1 MTGTGLAKVGGDE
14 HLVQFNQEQVDL
26 IKQTICKGA
35 TDNELKLFLHQCK
48 RTGLDPLARQAFA
61 IKRWDSRE
69 GREVM
74 GIQTSIDGFRLI
86 AERTG
91 KYAGQV
97 GPHWCGTDGKWVDVW
112 IGTSAGDIP
121 VAARVGVLRTDFKEP
136 LFAVAKYISYVQTK
150 KDGTVISMWAKMP
163 DLMLAKCAESL
174 ALRRAFPQELSGLY
188 TMDEMGQ
195 ADSPAQ
201 TTVPAAIHA
210 TTVVSTPP
218 TVPQDAAGSTQTPPP
233 VPTPT
238 PVSGE
243 ATSEAQLRHE
253 IQELA
258 AILSE
263 SFPDQYPTVVHAIQ
277 FATAYPLKDG
287 SGEGSFKD
295 VIKLKKWQ
303 LEKAIAKLNARLN
316 ALPPRV
322 DAGSDQDIDL

>member
-1 MTGTGLAKVGGDE
+1 MGDLAVVKHDE
-14 HLVQFNQEQVDL
+14 HPVQFNQEQVDL
-26 IKQTICKGA
+26 IKATICKGA

-91 KYAGQV
+91 KYAGQL
-97 GPHWCGTDGKWVDVW
+97 GPFWCGKDGQWTDVW
-112 IGTSAGDIP
+112 LQDGSP
-121 VAARVGVLRTDFKEP
+121 VAAKVGVLRTDFKEP
-136 LFAVAKYISYVQTK
+136 LFAVAKYVSYVQTK

-195 ADSPAQ
+195 ADNTPPQ
-201 TTVPAAIHA
+201 
-210 TTVVSTPP
+210 TVVSAPATAPV
-218 TVPQDAAGSTQTPPP
+218 VPVGSTQTPPP

-243 ATSEAQLRHE
+243 KKDDTQLRHE

-258 AILSE
+258 AIAEEAGL
-263 SFPDQYPTVVHAIQ
+263 YPTVADAIY
-277 FATAYPLKDG
+277 FATAYTTK
-287 SGEGSFKD
+287 EGKEAGYKD
-295 VIKLKKWQ
+295 VVKLKGWQ
-303 LEKAIAKLNARLN
+303 MVRAIDKLNARLN

-322 DAGSDQDIDL
+322 DSGDDSDISL

>member
-1 MTGTGLAKVGGDE
+1 MKNAALARAGVDE
-14 HLVQFNQEQVDL
+14 HPVQFNQEQVDL

-97 GPHWCGTDGKWVDVW
+97 GPFWCGKDGNWTDVW
-112 IGTSAGDIP
+112 LEDGAP
-121 VAARVGVLRTDFKEP
+121 VAAKVGVVRTDFKEP
-136 LFAVAKYISYVQTK
+136 LFAVAKYVSYVQTK
-150 KDGTVISMWAKMP
+150 KDGSVISMWTKMP

-195 ADSPAQ
+195 ADNVTTATPA
-201 TTVPAAIHA
+201 VA
-210 TTVVSTPP
+210 TPP
-218 TVPQDAAGSTQTPPP
+218 TPAPAQAPKDAPP
-233 VPTPT
+233 TT
-238 PVSGE
+238 ASE
-243 ATSEAQLRHE
+243 KKDDATLRHE
-253 IQELA
+253 LQELA
-258 AILSE
+258 AIAEEAGL
-263 SFPDQYPTVVHAIQ
+263 YPTVADAIY
-277 FATAYPLKDG
+277 FATGYTTKEGKDAG
-287 SGEGSFKD
+287 YKD
-295 VIKLKKWQ
+295 VLKLKGWQ
-303 LEKAIAKLNARLN
+303 MTKAIDKLNARLN
-316 ALPPRV
+316 SIPPAPV
-322 DAGSDQDIDL
+322 DEGDDQDIPF

>member
-1 MTGTGLAKVGGDE
+1 MTVTGLAKVGGDE

-26 IKQTICKGA
+26 IKATICKGA

-201 TTVPAAIHA
+201 TTVPAATHA

-218 TVPQDAAGSTQTPPP
+218 TVPQEAAGSTISPP
-233 VPTPT
+233 VPPSTPPAGKEPEKDIQT
-238 PVSGE
+238 LR
-243 ATSEAQLRHE
+243 SELG
-253 IQELA
+253 ELA
-258 AILSE
+258 
-263 SFPDQYPTVVHAIQ
+263 Q
-277 FATAYPLKDG
+277 
-287 SGEGSFKD
+287 
-295 VIKLKKWQ
+295 
-303 LEKAIAKLNARLN
+303 IA
-316 ALPPRV
+316 V
-322 DAGSDQDIDL
+322 DAGIYSTTGDAIQDFTSSEKFQSRCRDAAGMQKDWAIKKAITKANAVLNSIPARTKSGDDQDIQF